1 MAYQSP
7 TESPPPQRGPEG
19 FVLTVSHSQ
28 HYAGVYLCAFGFIGT
43 AFSTFMLMAV
53 LREPFGFFGLF
64 YDLDSF
70 LWWSL
75 FNSIARYPETS
86 FSTAFICFTRRA
98 SVTSSS
104 IRCSL

>member
-64 YDLDSF
+64 PATFIHSLVCLYSLEF
-70 LWWSL
+70 LPWV
-75 FNSIARYPETS
+75 PD
-86 FSTAFICFTRRA
+86 C
-98 SVTSSS
+98 
-104 IRCSL
+104 